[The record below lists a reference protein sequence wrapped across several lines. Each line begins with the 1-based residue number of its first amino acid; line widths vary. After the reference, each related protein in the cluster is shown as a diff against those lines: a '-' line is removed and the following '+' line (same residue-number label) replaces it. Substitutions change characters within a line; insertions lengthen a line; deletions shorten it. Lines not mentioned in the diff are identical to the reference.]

1 MNRVTVL
8 AVAAAIGVAVLVK
21 AAPTMSISTVICL
34 IAFAVFFGSGGGTK
48 GLIRS
53 LCSLIAGAI
62 WTVLA
67 NILVTA
73 YESSLGD
80 YRFVLFG
87 IVALIIVL
95 QSRVPLLSYIPGG
108 LCGMALAGGTPAFRP
123 YGLLVGIALVMGSV
137 LGFAADAVTNMVAK
151 KTA

>member
-8 AVAAAIGVAVLVK
+8 AVAAAVGVAVLVK
-21 AAPTMSISTVICL
+21 AAPIMSISTVVCL

-48 GLIRS
+48 GLVRS

-62 WTVLA
+62 WTILA
-67 NILVTA
+67 NMIVVA

-95 QSRVPLLSYIPGG
+95 QSRVPLLSYITGG
-108 LCGMALAGGTPAFRP
+108 L
-123 YGLLVGIALVMGSV
+123 
-137 LGFAADAVTNMVAK
+137 
-151 KTA
+151 